1 LRFALSLQHKALA
14 IKIVHNEK
22 SGFIQIDC
30 HTENAYYYKKI
41 LQFNHKAQVYNN
53 FIFR

>member
-1 LRFALSLQHKALA
+1 VRAIDPLRFALSLQHKALA

-30 HTENAYYYKKI
+30 HQH
-41 LQFNHKAQVYNN
+41 L
-53 FIFR
+53 